1 MPVKDA
7 LESLEETLA
16 KDFGRAYPAGGIIF
30 KENDPGHLV
39 YIIQSGRIEIRKAVG
54 DRQKVLAQLGR
65 GDFFGE
71 MALISDRP
79 RSSTATAMEES
90 RLLAL
95 KADTFFRILRTNY
108 DITVRIIEQLAARL
122 AEYDRRLEV
131 LLFTDATSRL
141 VRFLENSPGQTLPMD
156 LGQLAYELGLSQE
169 RLQHITRKFEEKGI
183 IRVGPASIAIA
194 DRDKLAKLKGYLLLK
209 EEFGK
214 ID

>member
-1 MPVKDA
+1 MLVKDV
-7 LESLEETLA
+7 LNSLEESLD
-16 KDFGRAYPAGGIIF
+16 KDFGCAYPQGSVIF
-30 KENDPGHLV
+30 NENDPGHLV
-39 YIIQSGRIEIRKAVG
+39 FIIQSGRIEIRKAVG

-79 RSSTATAMEES
+79 RSATATAVEDC

-95 KADTFFRILRTNY
+95 KSDTFFRILRTNY
-108 DITVRIIEQLAARL
+108 DVTVRIIEQLAARL
-122 AEYDRRLEV
+122 AESDRRLEV

-141 VRFLENSPGQTLPMD
+141 VRFLESTPAQVLEMD
-156 LGQLAYELGLSQE
+156 LEGLAYELGLPLE
-169 RLQHITRKFEEKGI
+169 RLQHIARKFEEKGI
-183 IRVGPASIAIA
+183 IRVGPSNIAIA

-209 EEFGK
+209 DEFGK